1 MPFAEDAGNGGPQV
15 ELGAKSV
22 KHHSAIDNR
31 DGRAV
36 LLIWKAWVCSDG
48 FIVES
53 MTG

>member
-31 DGRAV
+31 DGEGSLV
-36 LLIWKAWVCSDG
+36 NL
-48 FIVES
+48 ES
-53 MTG
+53 MGVL